1 MTSLSRASLL
11 KECYRYFVTICT
23 YNRICLFG
31 DIEKGTMLLSPEGEI
46 IKEEWLQTAKFHP
59 DVELDSF
66 VIMPNHFH
74 CIIVMNEKGGSNG
87 KVTLQGAPIAERSGK
102 AASNST
108 ATIVRLFTSV
118 TSKRINQMH
127 GLFGTPV
134 WQQNYYE
141 HIIRSDDELNNIRG
155 YILDNPLNWPE
166 DDENPV
172 KKSR

>member
-1 MTSLSRASLL
+1 MTSLNRASLL

-23 YNRICLFG
+23 YERICLFG

-46 IKEEWLQTAKFHP
+46 IKEEWLQTAKFRP

-66 VIMPNHFH
+66 VIMPNHIH
-74 CIIVMNEKGGSNG
+74 CIIVMNEKA
-87 KVTLQGAPIAERSGK
+87 APIVERSGK
-102 AASNST
+102 ATSNST
-108 ATIVRLFTSV
+108 ATIVQLFTSI

-127 GLFGTPV
+127 DLFGTPV